1 MLTPIAAVVLTAAVA
16 GGALLAQ
23 AHARRRPVPFA
34 LGLIHAGVAATGL
47 GLLTLAVSRYT
58 QPIAVNA
65 ALLLFFIALIG
76 GAFLLIFRLQKES
89 PPGFMIVLH
98 AGTAVTALALL
109 WLGLTMGD

>member
-1 MLTPIAAVVLTAAVA
+1 MLTPTAAIVLTAAVV
-16 GGALLAQ
+16 GGAVLAQ

-34 LGLIHAGVAATGL
+34 LGLVHAGAATAGL
-47 GLLTLAVSRYT
+47 VLLTLAVSRYT
-58 QPIAVNA
+58 QPLAVNA

-76 GAFLLIFRLQKES
+76 GAFLLLFRLQKES

-109 WLGLTMGD
+109 WIGLTLGG

>member
-1 MLTPIAAVVLTAAVA
+1 MLTPIAAIVLSAAVV

-23 AHARRRPVPFA
+23 AHARGRRVPFA
-34 LGLIHAGVAATGL
+34 LGLGHAAVAAVGL
-47 GLLTLAVSRYT
+47 VLLTLAVSRYA
-58 QPIAVNA
+58 QPLAVNA

-76 GAFLLIFRLQKES
+76 GAFLLLFRLQKEP

-109 WLGLTMGD
+109 WIGLTIGG

>member
-1 MLTPIAAVVLTAAVA
+1 MLTPIAAIVLSAAVI

-23 AHARRRPVPFA
+23 AHARRLRVPFA
-34 LGLIHAGVAATGL
+34 LGLVHAGVAVAGL
-47 GLLTLAVSRYT
+47 VLLSLAVSRYT
-58 QPIAVNA
+58 QPLVVNA
-65 ALLLFFIALIG
+65 ALLFFFIALIG

-109 WLGLTMGD
+109 WVGLTMGG